1 MFNPSTKIFG
11 YNGKT
16 YIVYSYSIY
25 DYIGDPKVANFD
37 SELLSDW
44 RFNKR
49 IVGLIDADTG
59 QKSET
64 EITDAF
70 LGDKYENFDKTLYSA
85 IGFHNGRGKEK

>member
-1 MFNPSTKIFG
+1 M
-11 YNGKT
+11 
-16 YIVYSYSIY
+16 
-25 DYIGDPKVANFD
+25 ANFD

-64 EITDAF
+64 EITDSF
-70 LGDKYENFDKTLYSA
+70 LGDMYKDKFDKTLYSA
-85 IGFHNGRGKEK
+85 VGFHNGSGKKVE